1 MVRKAVEI
9 CGSQKEL
16 ARRIGG
22 RVKQGHVWKW
32 LHETKVLPAE
42 RAIQIE
48 RATNGR
54 VTRYE
59 LRPDI
64 FGEPPEETAA

>member
-1 MVRKAVEI
+1 MNGLQRAI
-9 CGSQKEL
+9 TIFGSQSAL
-16 ARRIGG
+16 ARELKIKPQAVQQWVHRR
-22 RVKQGHVWKW
+22 RVPV
-32 LHETKVLPAE
+32 E